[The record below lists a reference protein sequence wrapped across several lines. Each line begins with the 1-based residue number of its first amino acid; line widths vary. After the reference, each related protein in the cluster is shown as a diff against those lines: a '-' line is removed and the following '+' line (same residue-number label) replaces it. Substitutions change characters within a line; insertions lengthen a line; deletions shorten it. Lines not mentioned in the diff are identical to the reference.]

1 MILSNLTYIPPY
13 CHGILFLSF
22 FFSVL
27 FFFQTGGVA
36 VGSFEA
42 NLLSAITPLG
52 HKTKCWA
59 TLGIPIGV
67 ASITMG
73 AFGAMAAGLPVEYVY
88 GFVSICL
95 LGSMFVFIFILPY
108 KVKKKKKNLKMFLG
122 FLGREGV
129 DFNLK

>member
-1 MILSNLTYIPPY
+1 MILSNLLHTYV
-13 CHGILFLSF
+13 ILCSF
-22 FFSVL
+22 SMKLL
-27 FFFQTGGVA
+27 FFFFFFLTGGVA

-95 LGSMFVFIFILPY
+95 LGSMLVFIFILPY
-108 KVKKKKKNLKMFLG
+108 KVS
-122 FLGREGV
+122 
-129 DFNLK
+129 